1 YESEFNGEPEG
12 TRDSPDHALDA
23 PARLGPVGEMRA
35 DFRCGVRAH
44 SEPLQRGGEFRKCVQ
59 RQMPADVV
67 ENIWLGQVVGG
78 FGRTHRNGC
87 RKFPATER
95 IEKSKRRKETAHRE
109 SMIAGALGEA
119 RIYFFQS
126 RDCVRM
132 KAQLLAAL
140 KEGRRAVFLPQ

>member
-1 YESEFNGEPEG
+1 
-12 TRDSPDHALDA
+12 
-23 PARLGPVGEMRA
+23 MRA

-44 SEPLQRGGEFRKCVQ
+44 SEPLQRGGKFRKCVQ
-59 RQMPADVV
+59 RQMSTDIM
-67 ENIWLGQVVGG
+67 ENIWLRKVVGG
-78 FGRTHRNGC
+78 FRGPHCNRGGEFPSAQRVEE
-87 RKFPATER
+87 RKG
-95 IEKSKRRKETAHRE
+95 RKEAAHRE

-140 KEGRRAVFLPQ
+140 KEGGRAVFLPQRFHAS